1 MIHVCWLPLFV
12 LSTMLYGPSPGT
24 FSTVVQRRLMVVP
37 YSEVCKVEMRLPGAY
52 CHRVFETHMVPYF
65 AQFPIVEID
74 RSSAQFWASM
84 LYRSDFARYG
94 DQWDW
99 RARLSYATYL
109 AGLRNGLIVPKP
121 QLHPAG
127 AGSRTE
133 CPPGE
138 RPHPVVV
145 LNLFCGEKT
154 EGTMDRVIAPPLLEP
169 KPTVRIT
176 TSSAGLPMRVTNP
189 FIP

>member
-1 MIHVCWLPLFV
+1 
-12 LSTMLYGPSPGT
+12 
-24 FSTVVQRRLMVVP
+24 P

-176 TSSAGLPMRVTNP
+176 TSSAVLPMRVTNP